1 MSRGPLQGAALIVK
15 ALEYGPNYL
24 YNPVQLYA
32 KWPMR
37 EILQG
42 SLSWHGDVVNLWRCL
57 GEVRADT
64 CRREGSTP
72 NASKCS
78 KLGGITQ
85 TAKAHQS

>member
-1 MSRGPLQGAALIVK
+1 MSRGPLKEAASIVK
-15 ALEYGPNYL
+15 ALEYSPNYL
-24 YNPVQLYA
+24 YNPAQLYA
-32 KWPMR
+32 KGPMR

-42 SLSWHGDVVNLWRCL
+42 SLSWHRDVVNLGRCSR
-57 GEVRADT
+57 EVRADT